1 MRSFYVTT
9 PIYYVNGLPH
19 IGHIYTTTVA
29 DTLARYRRMAGDDVY
44 FLTGTDEHGQNIE
57 RAAAKEGI
65 RPIELADRVVARY
78 R

>member
-29 DTLARYRRMAGDDVY
+29 DTLARYRRMAGDEVY
-44 FLTGTDEHGQNIE
+44 FLTGTCLLYTSPSPRDS
-57 RAAAKEGI
+57 
-65 RPIELADRVVARY
+65 
-78 R
+78 